1 MTDCFVGELRIFSS
15 ASLNNIPDGWI
26 PCEGQMLQVSQN
38 AALFALLG
46 TQFGGNGQTTFGVPD
61 LRSRVI
67 VAAQPSATTKPY
79 AKVGGTG
86 GTETVALTNA
96 QVPVHTHTAKASTA
110 TDSAGSAPNNNYI
123 GVAVNGAQATAAS
136 LYTPVTGISDMLPLS
151 QSSLTAAGGG
161 AAHENRQM
169 VLALRICIATL
180 GIFPQRP

>member
-15 ASLNNIPDGWI
+15 ANLNNIPDGWV

-38 AALFALLG
+38 QALFALLG
-46 TQFGGNGQTTFGVPD
+46 TQFGGNGQTTFGLPD

-67 VAAQPSATTKPY
+67 VAAKPGSGQPY
-79 AKVGGTG
+79 ATVGGKG
-86 GTETVALTNA
+86 GAETVALTST

-110 TDSAGSAPNNNYI
+110 TDSVAVAPNNNYI
-123 GVAVNGAQATAAS
+123 GAATNGTQATAAN
-136 LYTPVTGISDMLPLS
+136 LYTPLTSIADMLPLS

-161 AAHENRQM
+161 SAHENRQM
-169 VLALRICIATL
+169 VLALRICIATS